1 MALIFWH
8 GEPFDPTAK
17 AAVPRALTAFRLVAK
32 LHQLTRFHA
41 LLIQVIL
48 KKSSIEQQHEDHS
61 NVINHRQQVF
71 VLHKL
76 AMPTENAAI
85 C

>member
-1 MALIFWH
+1 VNHL
-8 GEPFDPTAK
+8 TQQLQL
-17 AAVPRALTAFRLVAK
+17 VPRALTAFRLVAK

-48 KKSSIEQQHEDHS
+48 KKSSIEQQQQQQQQHEDHS